1 MGSKVIW
8 TDKNIFKFGNIVTNI
23 VSVDVILKSVSYNF
37 WIYFYILG
45 FKWVRSL
52 LMSFSVKFQ
61 VSTIHKTYNCFGMK
75 EQKKLDHIF
84 LRKFQKVLVELFFW
98 VVAVEVDFYYS
109 CLWRSLLLL
118 LVKFGL
124 YYKWQWQSLRRSL
137 YLVKIQTF
145 LYNGSDGVWF

>member
-1 MGSKVIW
+1 
-8 TDKNIFKFGNIVTNI
+8 
-23 VSVDVILKSVSYNF
+23 
-37 WIYFYILG
+37 
-45 FKWVRSL
+45 
-52 LMSFSVKFQ
+52 
-61 VSTIHKTYNCFGMK
+61 MK
-75 EQKKLDHIF
+75 EQKKLDHVF
-84 LRKFQKVLVELFFW
+84 LWKFQKVLVELFFW